1 MAHARTICERKWTMF
16 NGSKWWSRLWLG
28 LIEKPLRFLFS
39 VSLQRTG
46 TVLRATWSSKCLR
59 DSKLGFAFL
68 GQEKYLDKIA
78 VLLSYF
84 IIGARCFCLRRWH
97 FGGCNVDSHSHK
109 PRGGK
114 TQQTGH
120 NLSSP
125 RLFNSGQRLLTSVE
139 RPRIWRVVERVQ
151 RLIVVTRRAAF
162 VQELNQSWSQLTKG
176 MLYLAIHVSSFLC
189 SGPPGCKFE
198 QCLSED
204 FRRILK

>member
-1 MAHARTICERKWTMF
+1 MAQSDEVDY
-16 NGSKWWSRLWLG
+16 GSGWLKN
-28 LIEKPLRFLFS
+28 LYVSCFLFPCNEQEQFCVQLEAANASATLSLVLHSSAKKNIWIKLQFFWVILLS
-39 VSLQRTG
+39 VLG
-46 TVLRATWSSKCLR
+46 VFAFEDDILGDATWIPIR
-59 DSKLGFAFL
+59 T
-68 GQEKYLDKIA
+68 
-78 VLLSYF
+78 
-84 IIGARCFCLRRWH
+84 
-97 FGGCNVDSHSHK
+97 N
-109 PRGGK
+109 RGGK

-125 RLFNSGQRLLTSVE
+125 RLFNSGQRLLTSAE
-139 RPRIWRVVERVQ
+139 RPRIWRQVKSCCWRVVERVQ

>member
-1 MAHARTICERKWTMF
+1 MAHARTKCERKWTMF

-109 PRGGK
+109 PWWENPADWAQPFESAIVQFRPAAVDVRWAAA
-114 TQQTGH
+114 H
-120 NLSSP
+120 LAPS
-125 RLFNSGQRLLTSVE
+125 LVVDELLNECNV
-139 RPRIWRVVERVQ
+139 W
-151 RLIVVTRRAAF
+151 
-162 VQELNQSWSQLTKG
+162 
-176 MLYLAIHVSSFLC
+176 
-189 SGPPGCKFE
+189 
-198 QCLSED
+198 
-204 FRRILK
+204 